1 MSKIV
6 NPFSY
11 RLGVI
16 RDWRSKWMVGGRAKL
31 TDYKQKLAADVLLR
45 EFLTKKLRGKM
56 IGDIEM
62 ERSKGTWRVIIQSA
76 RPGLI
81 IGREGEGM
89 TELKKSVDAFLKR
102 HQLLGSD
109 DIKLDVVEIPNPET
123 NAAVVAMMVAEGLQ
137 KRLPFRRVMKSTI
150 EKVAANK
157 DVLGIKITLGGR
169 LGGADMARVETLKKG
184 NIPLQTLRANIDFA
198 RETARM
204 TYGAIGIK
212 VWIYKGQVFAK
223 KQTNNQQSN

>member
-16 RDWRSKWMVGGRAKL
+16 RGWRSRWMTGGRVLGK
-31 TDYKQKLAADVLLR
+31 DFKQKLAADVLLR
-45 EFLTKKLRGKM
+45 EFLTKQLRGKM

-62 ERSKGTWRVIIQSA
+62 ERNKGTWRVIINSA

-89 TELKKSVDAFLKR
+89 TALKKSVDTFLKR
-102 HQLLGSD
+102 NNLLNGE
-109 DIKLDVVEIPNPET
+109 DIKIDILEISNPET
-123 NAAVVAMMVAEGLQ
+123 NAKVVAMMVAEGLQ
-137 KRLPFRRVMKSTI
+137 KRLPFRRVMKSTV

-169 LGGADMARVETLKKG
+169 LGGADMSRVETLKKG
-184 NIPLQTLRANIDFA
+184 NIPLQTLRADIDFA
-198 RETARM
+198 REKAHM
-204 TYGAIGIK
+204 TYGVIGIK
-212 VWIYKGQVFAK
+212 VWIYKGNVFAK
-223 KQTNNQQSN
+223 KNNLNK

>member
-16 RDWRSKWMVGGRAKL
+16 RDWRSKWMTGGRVFGDAFR
-31 TDYKQKLAADVLLR
+31 QKLAADVLLR

-62 ERSKGTWRVIIQSA
+62 ERSKGTWRVVINSA

-81 IGREGEGM
+81 IGREGEEM
-89 TELKKSVDAFLKR
+89 TELKKTVDAFLKR
-102 HQLLGSD
+102 HNLLGEDSLK
-109 DIKLDVVEIPNPET
+109 IDVIEISNPET
-123 NAAVVAMMVAEGLQ
+123 NAAIVAMMVAEGLQ

-169 LGGADMARVETLKKG
+169 LGGADMARVETLKRG

-204 TYGAIGIK
+204 TYGAVGIK
-212 VWIYKGQVFAK
+212 VWIYKGNVFAK
-223 KQTNNQQSN
+223 KQTNNQK